1 MCPFLLSVELGPP
14 VRCALVSIRAT
25 CRTFRTLWINDA
37 STREAA
43 ITHTESMIR
52 FYAGMSRSDFQAYIN
67 AALGATVIHP
77 LRLGSGA
84 IARISMDS
92 AARAWP
98 RAWPA
103 PLQRISSITV
113 IAQFTFKYKD
123 VHRYFHVAHMSI
135 PDLLSTGH
143 WISTRVNDCEVRFA
157 VLCLHIGDTFDDG
170 NIFMYAHIDFME
182 DGNQALKASHTF
194 SQVNAIYSGANVADD
209 EDWRSSTAFKND
221 ELFEVEGYKSF
232 SCDSGVAAALRKV
245 EQDQTDLVISA
256 LVQVE
261 VAIQNDDD
269 EWLTIDSLQVSQAF
283 EPGSVES

>member
-25 CRTFRTLWINDA
+25 CCTFHTLWINDD

-52 FYAGMSRSDFQAYIN
+52 FYAAMSRSDLQAYVN
-67 AALGATVIHP
+67 AALGATVLHP

-103 PLQRISSITV
+103 HLQRIGSITV

-123 VHRYFHVAHMSI
+123 VREYFHGAHMGI
-135 PDLLSTGH
+135 PDLVSTGH
-143 WISTRVNDCEVRFA
+143 WISTRVNGCEVRFA

-170 NIFMYAHIDFME
+170 NIFMFAHIDFME
-182 DGNQALKASHTF
+182 DGNQALKASYTF
-194 SQVNAIYSGANVADD
+194 SQVNAIYFGANVADD

-221 ELFEVEGYKSF
+221 EITDLNV
-232 SCDSGVAAALRKV
+232 CGVAAALRKV

-269 EWLTIDSLQVSQAF
+269 EWLGIDALHVSQAF
-283 EPGSVES
+283 EPGRVDS